1 MDPKFIKKLKTDIKK
16 SDDVISKLSKQRD
29 ELNEKIKLE
38 QSKKKNAE
46 STLSSFEKL
55 IEQAKKIED
64 GYSAPKQEK
73 ENKEKEIK
81 NNEETEALEEVQEN
95 EYENSEEEFDKEIE
109 ENNEE
114 NSYQNY
120 QEHQENNEEN
130 QNYNNH
136 DHNNGHGFGRNFF

>member
-16 SDDVISKLSKQRD
+16 TDDIISKLSKQRD

-81 NNEETEALEEVQEN
+81 NKEETEELEEVQEN
-95 EYENSEEEFDKEIE
+95 EYEDSEEEFDEEIE

-114 NSYQNY
+114 NSYQDY
-120 QEHQENNEEN
+120 QEHQENNEEH

-136 DHNNGHGFGRNFF
+136 EHNNGHGFGRNFF

>member
-16 SDDVISKLSKQRD
+16 TDDIISKLSKQRD

-73 ENKEKEIK
+73 EIK
-81 NNEETEALEEVQEN
+81 NKEETEELEEVQED
-95 EYENSEEEFDKEIE
+95 EYEDSEEEFDEEIE

-114 NSYQNY
+114 NSYQDY
-120 QEHQENNEEN
+120 QEHQENNEEH

-136 DHNNGHGFGRNFF
+136 EHNNGHGFGRNFF

>member
-16 SDDVISKLSKQRD
+16 SDDVISKLSKKRD

-64 GYSAPKQEK
+64 GYSVPKQEK

-81 NNEETEALEEVQEN
+81 DKEETEELEEVQED
-95 EYENSEEEFDKEIE
+95 EYENPEEESDEEIE

-114 NSYQNY
+114 NSYQDY

>member
-64 GYSAPKQEK
+64 GYSVPKQEK
-73 ENKEKEIK
+73 ENKENEIK
-81 NNEETEALEEVQEN
+81 DKEETEELEEVQED
-95 EYENSEEEFDKEIE
+95 EYENPEEESDEEIE

-114 NSYQNY
+114 NSYQDY